1 MKDRMRVT
9 KRAFIGLTAATV
21 VGVPAQAADKVISG
35 TLGGQAPLWPF
46 YVAAHKGFFIAENL
60 DVEINFAQSG
70 PAVTEQLTAGSLD
83 VILSVGVADPIHAID
98 KGASLALIRI
108 IGNVPPYVLIGK
120 AGIKSIADLK
130 GKTISVGNRDDPTT
144 YYFER
149 MATAN
154 GLKYGDYQVLS
165 AGVAAAR
172 YAALKAGIA
181 DAAMVLPP
189 LNFRASRA
197 GYVTLGLSADYIK
210 NLPFTGMAGYRPWAA
225 AHLTVA
231 RRLLAATDSSIG
243 WLNDTGHRKEAVD
256 LLVRVAH
263 ADAEDAD
270 ASYDFLRRIRYFEPS
285 RKVSRAKLQDLIDVE
300 RDAGRISPALTIDRA
315 IMPGLTELTD

>member
-1 MKDRMRVT
+1 MRVT
-9 KRAFIGLTAATV
+9 KRAFIGFTAATLA
-21 VGVPAQAADKVISG
+21 GVPSLAADKVISG

-83 VILSVGVADPIHAID
+83 AILSVGVSDPIHAID
-98 KGASLALIRI
+98 KGASLALIRM

-120 AGIKSIADLK
+120 AGIKSISDLK
-130 GKTISVGNRDDPTT
+130 GKTISVGNPSDPTT

-149 MATAN
+149 MAAAN
-154 GLKYGDYQVLS
+154 GLNHGDYQEVS

-172 YAALKAGIA
+172 YAALKAGIV

-210 NLPFTGMAGYRPWAA
+210 NLPFTAMAVYKPWAT
-225 AHLTVA
+225 AHLLVA
-231 RRLLAATDSSIG
+231 KRLLAATE
-243 WLNDTGHRKEAVD
+243 LEHRLAQ
-256 LLVRVAH
+256 
-263 ADAEDAD
+263 
-270 ASYDFLRRIRYFEPS
+270 RYRAPEGSGRPS
-285 RKVSRAKLQDLIDVE
+285 GPSCSR
-300 RDAGRISPALTIDRA
+300 
-315 IMPGLTELTD
+315 